1 MYKNTV
7 IIMRISLLLPPL
19 VPASWAGRSAS
30 PSPTIVSTSTSAI
43 PRPISK
49 LQFSTT
55 GTLAE
60 VSPIKLRP
68 VQVHAKLTR
77 ESTNPFLS
85 PHPDEE
91 QQQILPDPT
100 SPLPDLISDSLVGR
114 RLHSSSSSS
123 AATSES
129 ATPPCSLNPFCVSPQ
144 ESATSTTVVAIDEEV
159 WSGRESSP
167 SDTVDTYTVL
177 QHPIDKYDV
186 GGSEPLIFNF
196 DSAAQP
202 TVSVVGVVAARA
214 TGAPVFSGGDLIT
227 LDMEQDEATRGA
239 CESDENVVNALREA
253 EGSIRKLELA
263 SRQEHDDDDHGQDQ
277 DEYGE
282 NGGGGGGGR
291 RRGSRRRVSMV
302 ENGLATKNFLINNGL
317 EMYRRQEEE
326 EEEDD
331 DDNDHPTRM
340 MKYEDSFMSDPHE
353 ELLLMNYQR
362 RFRSH
367 SETEAT
373 IFDRL
378 VNQQQRRM
386 MLSNNTSNNPF
397 LVGPDLLHHESSPS
411 SRSQLIRSSGML
423 IQQSQQEGEG
433 TNNNCYAYNSGP
445 GAAAEDSCITNPTA
459 ILRTVSETYLGQF
472 RATSALPRS
481 SSILQLL
488 EQHHHHHQ
496 HYGQPPPLSPTLPRA
511 TTFMESNGGGRGR
524 AGKERNSNSNSNNCM
539 KSGGAWGKHS
549 TSAAGSE
556 KANVFGDSATAFKRT
571 LSSESVSSQS
581 SVLIGD
587 LESSLAT
594 TTPTTSGHNPLS
606 LASTTTAVAAAAAE
620 EGPPPVTGYLCVGLQ
635 YDK

>member
-1 MYKNTV
+1 
-7 IIMRISLLLPPL
+7 
-19 VPASWAGRSAS
+19 
-30 PSPTIVSTSTSAI
+30 
-43 PRPISK
+43 
-49 LQFSTT
+49 
-55 GTLAE
+55 
-60 VSPIKLRP
+60 
-68 VQVHAKLTR
+68 
-77 ESTNPFLS
+77 
-85 PHPDEE
+85 
-91 QQQILPDPT
+91 
-100 SPLPDLISDSLVGR
+100 
-114 RLHSSSSSS
+114 
-123 AATSES
+123 
-129 ATPPCSLNPFCVSPQ
+129 
-144 ESATSTTVVAIDEEV
+144 
-159 WSGRESSP
+159 
-167 SDTVDTYTVL
+167 
-177 QHPIDKYDV
+177 
-186 GGSEPLIFNF
+186 
-196 DSAAQP
+196 
-202 TVSVVGVVAARA
+202 
-214 TGAPVFSGGDLIT
+214 
-227 LDMEQDEATRGA
+227 
-239 CESDENVVNALREA
+239 
-253 EGSIRKLELA
+253 
-263 SRQEHDDDDHGQDQ
+263 
-277 DEYGE
+277 
-282 NGGGGGGGR
+282 
-291 RRGSRRRVSMV
+291 
-302 ENGLATKNFLINNGL
+302 
-317 EMYRRQEEE
+317 
-326 EEEDD
+326 
-331 DDNDHPTRM
+331 
-340 MKYEDSFMSDPHE
+340 MS
-353 ELLLMNYQR
+353 YQR

-373 IFDRL
+373 IFDQL

-397 LVGPDLLHHESSPS
+397 LAGPDLLHHESSPS

-423 IQQSQQEGEG
+423 IKQSQQEGEG
-433 TNNNCYAYNSGP
+433 TNNNNCYAYNSGP

-488 EQHHHHHQ
+488 EQHHHHHH

-606 LASTTTAVAAAAAE
+606 TTTAVAAAAE